1 MIVTMKT
8 DNVISIANLIEK
20 IHATKRL
27 EYFFFKKKKNTH
39 NPLNKENMKGRR
51 G

>member
-20 IHATKRL
+20 IHATKRF
-27 EYFFFKKKKNTH
+27 EYFFQKTKNTH
-39 NPLNKENMKGRR
+39 NPLNKENMKGGR